1 MEQDMKYIYQIWQDR
16 SFTKAAEHLFITQP
30 ALSTAVRRVEESIGA
45 PLFDRSR
52 RPLELTEA
60 GMIYI
65 EAIRKM
71 NYLENELSTRI
82 NDLHDSAKKV
92 LGKNYDQKAFDT
104 QYLNYGP
111 SYFNLLADRL
121 DEWEKAQ

>member
-1 MEQDMKYIYQIWQDR
+1 MFRKEYYN
-16 SFTKAAEHLFITQP
+16 TFIVGNP
-30 ALSTAVRRVEESIGA
+30 FYGIPYAYGYA
-45 PLFDRSR
+45 
-52 RPLELTEA
+52 
-60 GMIYI
+60 
-65 EAIRKM
+65 
-71 NYLENELSTRI
+71 RI